1 MGNEHS
7 GGWPAVA
14 IELTPDER
22 TKLEGVSR
30 QRTAPYREV
39 LRARALLQAASGAR
53 NRSIAHA
60 VGVDERTVRTWRKD
74 FVQRRLES
82 LHDRKR
88 SGRPRRFSPSV
99 RAALTHLCCQKPG
112 TEVSVPTDLLPVE
125 RQASTA
131 LRPDPNPLAALETE
145 STHAPAASGA
155 ALEGETEQA
164 GPVTEI
170 VPSGPVVQGSE
181 AEGGTVLFPPDIP

>member
-7 GGWPAVA
+7 GGWPAVS
-14 IELTPDER
+14 IELTPEER

-53 NRSIAHA
+53 NRSIAQA

-74 FVQRRLES
+74 FVQRGLES
-82 LHDRKR
+82 LQDRKR

-112 TEVSVPTDLLPVE
+112 IEVSVPNDLLPAE

-131 LRPDPNPLAALETE
+131 LRLDQNPLPGLEAE
-145 STHAPAASGA
+145 SAHAPAALGA
-155 ALEGETEQA
+155 VLDGETEKA
-164 GPVTEI
+164 GAMTEI
-170 VPSGPVVQGSE
+170 VPSGQDVQGSE
-181 AEGGTVLFPPDIP
+181 ADGATVLFPP